1 MSSYSVVHF
10 FDDDSVEAVP
20 SSWVNKDGTHCAWPK
35 NINQASKLIDR
46 KSIPN
51 ECDFDY
57 FKSRILKSNIGKINV
72 IIIYLLA

>member
-10 FDDDSVEAVP
+10 FDDDSVETVP

-46 KSIPN
+46 KTVKV
-51 ECDFDY
+51 Y
-57 FKSRILKSNIGKINV
+57 LMNV
-72 IIIYLLA
+72 ILIILNQEFLKQILVK